1 MAELETVARPYA
13 EAAFEIA
20 RDAKALPQWSSA
32 LKVAAV
38 VVADPRMQAALD
50 NPRLANAEK
59 ETLFLSVA
67 GDGFAPDVRNFARV
81 LIEADRI
88 GLLPQIRE
96 LFEARKDAAES
107 VARATI
113 ETAMPLSDEQLAQ
126 LKTSLARHFG
136 KQIETSVRV
145 EPALI
150 GGARITVGDRVIDG
164 SVQGKLTTM
173 ANELSA

>member
-20 RDAKALPQWSSA
+20 RDANALPQWSAA
-32 LKVAAV
+32 LKTAAA

-59 ETLFLSVA
+59 ETLFLAVA
-67 GDGFAPDVRNFARV
+67 ADGFPPEVRNFARV

-88 GLLPQIRE
+88 ALLPQVRD
-96 LFEARKDAAES
+96 LFEARKDAAEG

-113 ETAMPLSDEQLAQ
+113 ETAMALTDAQLAQ
-126 LKTSLARHFG
+126 LKASLARHFG
-136 KQIETSVRV
+136 KAIEAAVRV